1 MKNSIE
7 TIWKEGFLHEKSLVA
22 PRINDLYN
30 RKSMHLVDKMKR
42 RFKANIVAMV
52 SLAIVFPVIHYFLDA
67 SWQGVAASLLLLLT
81 AAYNQR
87 QLQGIKRLDPGA
99 TSLVYLRSFDRWL
112 ADVLSRSGKIA
123 RFIYPVYFLI
133 AISTVW
139 SAWSKQEALILKMQ
153 QQFPNMTIIGG
164 VPLSVVIII
173 GVATML
179 MGYFSTKIYKW
190 DVRLMYGDVFRKLE
204 GTIAEMEKLKQG

>member
-1 MKNSIE
+1 M
-7 TIWKEGFLHEKSLVA
+7 HEKSLVA

-30 RKSMHLVDKMKR
+30 RKSMHVVDKMKR
-42 RFKANIVAMV
+42 RFKVNIMAMIG
-52 SLAIVFPVIHYFLDA
+52 LAIVFPVIHYFLDA
-67 SWQGVAASLLLLLT
+67 RWQGVAASLLLLLT

-87 QLQGIKRLDPGA
+87 QLQGIKRLDPGT
-99 TSLVYLRSFDRWL
+99 TSLAYLRSFDRWL
-112 ADVLSRSGKIA
+112 GDVLSRSGKIA
-123 RFIYPVYFLI
+123 RFVYPVYFLI

-153 QQFPNMTIIGG
+153 QQFSNMAIIGG
-164 VPLSVVIII
+164 VPLSVVLII
-173 GVATML
+173 GVAPIL
-179 MGYFSTKIYKW
+179 MGYFSTKIDKW